1 MSRSISV
8 LLLLLASSSLLQA
21 QDGPRSG
28 VIRSLEVDTVTIQ
41 VGEETSTFL
50 IRDTT
55 RLMNGTGRP
64 AELDE
69 FRTNARIMFA
79 ARRMGDQ
86 QILIGMR
93 LLPVDQPQPVPRPE
107 PQSQAGNRILNGLVV
122 TVDAEKRRVI
132 VTVGD
137 DQLALELT
145 KNADVRSSSGG
156 PAELSQLETGS
167 SIQFRV
173 LPQQVERE
181 GWRVV
186 DAIRAPGNTTTPVM
200 DQAAADALVPLPQ
213 LGAELYQGFAG
224 GLYPEGTNKRPA
236 DHESSG
242 LRLAA
247 RIQPLD
253 TAGQPDANGKI
264 VLLSVGMSNTSQ
276 ISAGFEQ
283 ALQQADDVNPHVQFV
298 NGAQGGMTAA
308 SIQDPLDSGR
318 GTQFWRVVDE
328 RLQQAKVT
336 REQVQVI
343 WIKQADAGPSQG
355 FPEYAQT
362 LQRELKAIVRLFP
375 DRFPNVQQVYLS
387 GRTYAGFA
395 TTRLNPEPYAYES
408 AFSVKWLIEQQ
419 LSGDADLNFDP
430 ETGARQAPWLSWGPY
445 FWHPANATRADGYL
459 PEQKD
464 YAGDGTHHSSS
475 GVRKLG
481 LVLLDFFRNDT
492 ATRGWFLRSD
502 AEVR

>member
-1 MSRSISV
+1 MIRFISA
-8 LLLLLASSSLLQA
+8 LLLVFASSSLLPA
-21 QDGPRSG
+21 QDGPQNG
-28 VIRSLEVDTVTIQ
+28 VIRSLEDDNVTIQ
-41 VGEETSTFL
+41 VGEETATFL

-64 AELDE
+64 ADRDE
-69 FRTNARIMFA
+69 FTVDARIMFA
-79 ARRMGDQ
+79 ARRMGNQ

-93 LLPVDQPQPVPRPE
+93 LLPADQPQPAPRPE
-107 PQSQAGNRILNGLVV
+107 PQPPASNRIQTGIVV
-122 TVDAEKRRVI
+122 MVDTEKRRVI

-145 KNADVRSSSGG
+145 KNADVRSSGGG
-156 PAELSQLETGS
+156 PAELGKIETGS

-173 LPQQVERE
+173 VPQQVERE

-186 DAIRAPGNTTTPVM
+186 DAIRTPGNASTPVM
-200 DQAAADALVPLPQ
+200 DQKAADALVPLTQ
-213 LGAELYQGFAG
+213 LGTDLYHGFAG
-224 GLYPEGTNKRPA
+224 GLYPEGRNERPA
-236 DHESSG
+236 RHESLG
-242 LRLAA
+242 LELAA

-253 TAGQPDANGKI
+253 ADGQPDVNGRI
-264 VLLSVGMSNTSQ
+264 VLLSIGMSNTSQ

-283 ALQQADDVNPHVQFV
+283 ALQQADDVNPCVQFV

-308 SIQDPLDSGR
+308 AIHDPLDNGR

-328 RLQQAKVT
+328 RLQQAGVT
-336 REQVQVI
+336 RDQVQVI

-362 LQRELKAIVRLFP
+362 LQQELKAIVRLFP
-375 DRFPNVQQVYLS
+375 KRFPNVQQVYLS

-395 TTRLNPEPYAYES
+395 STRLNPEPYAYES

-419 LSGDADLNFDP
+419 LSGDADLSFNP
-430 ETGARQAPWLSWGPY
+430 ETGERQSPWLSWGPY

-459 PEQKD
+459 PEKKD

-481 LVLLDFFRNDT
+481 LVLLDFFRSDM
-492 ATRGWFLRSD
+492 ATRGWFLRND
-502 AEVR
+502 AKTR